1 MNLYCGPS
9 AIVDW
14 ILSENENTTLPCIY
28 GPGRLE
34 ADESENKPRIRSPFI
49 EARSTYD

>member
-1 MNLYCGPS
+1 MNLYCGPP

-14 ILSENENTTLPCIY
+14 ILSENENATLPRMY
-28 GPGRLE
+28 GPGRFE
-34 ADESENKPRIRSPFI
+34 ADESENYPRIRSPFI